1 MHQASILMTA
11 FVMIMGGVW
20 YAMNQT
26 SSAEAVSPVDEPAAV
41 VASID
46 GPIAE

>member
-1 MHQASILMTA
+1 MHQASILLTA

-26 SSAEAVSPVDEPAAV
+26 STAQAAPADEPAAI
-41 VASID
+41 VASLD
-46 GPIAE
+46 GPVAE